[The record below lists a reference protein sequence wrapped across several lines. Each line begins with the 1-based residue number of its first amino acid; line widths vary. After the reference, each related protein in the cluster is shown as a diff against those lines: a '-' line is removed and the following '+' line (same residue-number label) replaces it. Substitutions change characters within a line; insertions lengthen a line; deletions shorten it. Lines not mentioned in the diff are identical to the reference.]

1 MKNLQFHFIAFLFP
15 LLLLSQNKIS
25 KSEVQKIIKDSQA
38 AKKDGS
44 ISLPSIKSW
53 KFNNVDSLYFKS
65 DTLIAIQNKT
75 NTQNDFC
82 KFIDWTF
89 YQKNAFILGSESLCK
104 EPPTRSVTKYPED
117 YFTIAVYQVEDKI
130 MIDMLR
136 YDKMVVDSF
145 NVIEIENNNEFL
157 KIKLVRR
164 FIPLPYNNKI

>member
-1 MKNLQFHFIAFLFP
+1 MKKLQFFFIFFLFP

-25 KSEVQKIIKDSQA
+25 KSEVQKIIKDSQV
-38 AKKDGS
+38 AKKNGS

-75 NTQNDFC
+75 NIQNPFC
-82 KFIDWTF
+82 EYMDWTF
-89 YQKNAFILGSESLCK
+89 YRKNAFILGNTSYCE
-104 EPPTRSVTKYPED
+104 EPPSRLVTKYPED
-117 YFTIAVYQVEDKI
+117 YFTIAIYQVENKT

-136 YDKMVVDSF
+136 NDKMIVDSF

-164 FIPLPYNNKI
+164 FIPQPYNKVY

>member
-1 MKNLQFHFIAFLFP
+1 MKKLQFLFIVFLLPF
-15 LLLLSQNKIS
+15 LLLSQNKIS

-53 KFNNVDSLYFKS
+53 KFNNTDSLYFKS

-82 KFIDWTF
+82 EFIDWTF
-89 YQKNAFILGSESLCK
+89 YRKNAFILGNTSYCE
-104 EPPTRSVTKYPED
+104 EPPSRLVTKYPED
-117 YFTIAVYQVEDKI
+117 YFYIAVYQIENRT

-136 YDKMVVDSF
+136 NDKMIVDSF
-145 NVIEIENNNEFL
+145 NVIEIENNDEFL

>member
-1 MKNLQFHFIAFLFP
+1 MKKLQFLFIVFLLPF
-15 LLLLSQNKIS
+15 LLLSQNKIS
-25 KSEVQKIIKDSQA
+25 KSEVQKIIKESQIQ
-38 AKKDGS
+38 KKNGR

-53 KFNNVDSLYFKS
+53 KFNNTDSLYFKS

-82 KFIDWTF
+82 EFIDWTF
-89 YQKNAFILGSESLCK
+89 YRKNAFILGNTSYCE
-104 EPPTRSVTKYPED
+104 EPHSRLVTKYPED
-117 YFTIAVYQVEDKI
+117 YFYIAVYQIENRT

-136 YDKMVVDSF
+136 NDKMIVDSF
-145 NVIEIENNNEFL
+145 NVIEIENNDEFL